1 MTAGQTL
8 EHNKGVIDALNVFP
22 VPDGDTGT
30 NLSLTMSSA
39 VNEVS
44 RETGDSVAAVSQ
56 AAAMGSLMGA
66 RGNSGVIMSQLL
78 RGIAKGLEKV
88 ERASGRQLA
97 HALHQGVEVAYKA
110 VMRPVEGTI
119 LTVARQ
125 AAQAAQEAADKGV
138 DVVGVWDAALN
149 AAQHTLT
156 RTPEMLPVLKQAGV
170 VDAGG
175 KGLVYFFEAGLEVLT
190 GKTQNKVE
198 SVAARQVDFVVT
210 EDMGD
215 IEFPYD
221 AQFLVKGE
229 DMSLGQM
236 RSGLEGMGDS
246 LLVVGSPQIA
256 RVHIHTDR
264 PGEVL
269 NICLKYGELS
279 QIIIDNMV
287 EQHQQLTA
295 EPKAETVVPSASAPP
310 SMPVS
315 PVVEED
321 AEKPMGVVVVAPG
334 DGLARIFESLGVDHV
349 IHGGQTMNPST
360 QDVANA
366 VRNVNAR
373 RVVFLPNNPNIIM
386 AAKQAKRLLG
396 RRMYVVPT
404 RNVPQGLAALLS
416 LKPDASMSS
425 NLKRAARALR
435 SVKSLEVTYAVRKS
449 KFDGHVIQVGDTLG
463 LLNDK
468 IRVVGEGPEQVLL
481 DLLQYAVNDKDEV
494 ASIFYGADVKEE
506 TVQEIEDVLCDQF
519 PHLDIELH
527 CGGQPFYYYIVSVE

>member
-295 EPKAETVVPSASAPP
+295 EPKAETVVPSTSAPP